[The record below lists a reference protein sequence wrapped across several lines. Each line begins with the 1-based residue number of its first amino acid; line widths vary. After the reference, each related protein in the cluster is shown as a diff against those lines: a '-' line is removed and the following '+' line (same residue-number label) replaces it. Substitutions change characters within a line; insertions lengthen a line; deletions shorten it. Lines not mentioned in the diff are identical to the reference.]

1 MNIEIRPAAPSDA
14 AQIHAFITELAVYE
28 RAAHEV
34 IASAD
39 DVKRTLFAEGGP
51 AKALMCLLDGKAIG
65 YAVYFYSYSTWLGK
79 SGIYLEDLYVTP
91 EHRGIGAGRDL
102 LRRLAQEAVENGC
115 GRLEWSVLDWNQP
128 AIDFYESIG
137 ALPQD
142 EWVRYRMAGDA
153 LRNFAQGRLQQPGL
167 PA

>member
-1 MNIEIRPAAPSDA
+1 MNIEIRPAVPSDA
-14 AQIHAFITELAVYE
+14 AQIHAFITELAIYE

-34 IASAD
+34 IASAE
-39 DVKRTLFAEGGP
+39 DVERTLFAQGAP
-51 AKALMCLLDGKAIG
+51 ARALMCLVEGKAIG

-79 SGIYLEDLYVTP
+79 NGIYLEDLYVTP

-102 LRRLAQEAVENGC
+102 LRHLAREAVANDC

-128 AIDFYESIG
+128 AIDFYQSIG

-142 EWVRYRMAGDA
+142 DWVRYRMAGDA
-153 LRNFAQGRLQQPGL
+153 LRNFAEGRR
-167 PA
+167 

>member
-1 MNIEIRPAAPSDA
+1 MPVNIEIRPAAPSDA

-39 DVKRTLFAEGGP
+39 DVRRTLFAEGAP
-51 AKALMCLLDGKAIG
+51 AKALMCLLDGKVIG

-79 SGIYLEDLYVTP
+79 NGIYLEDLYITP
-91 EHRGIGAGRDL
+91 EQRGIGAGRDL
-102 LRRLAQEAVENGC
+102 LRRLAQEAVANDR

-128 AIDFYESIG
+128 AIDFYQSIG

-153 LRNFAQGRLQQPGL
+153 LRNFAEGRR
-167 PA
+167 